1 MNIILK
7 TKLKVLTKKLSRGF
21 ITVLVGLI
29 FIVAILIIK
38 YRPVYE
44 VTLQGEKIGT
54 IQNKETFTNLINERI
69 INIEERNIANV
80 SLKNEL
86 SYSLKLQNR
95 KINTNEEEIIEK
107 IKQDNTTTIYKYY
120 EIALN
125 GEIKTLVDTME
136 EAESIINQIK
146 EEFTGDELELDLQIN
161 EKYTENYNDINL
173 ESIEVAS
180 TSVENAAQEIKEEK
194 EREDALA
201 VINDVKISVLPIK
214 GTITSRYGASSSIR
228 KSTHTGLDI
237 ATSSGTPIKATASG
251 TVIFAQYSG
260 SYGNLV
266 KIDHGNGVETW
277 YGHCSKFNTKVGTKV
292 NAGDVIAYVGST
304 GNSTGP
310 HLHFEI
316 RINGNTVNPQNYVY

>member
-1 MNIILK
+1 MS
-7 TKLKVLTKKLSRGF
+7 KKLSKVLL
-21 ITVLVGLI
+21 TVLLGLI
-29 FIVAILIIK
+29 IIATILIIK
-38 YRPVYE
+38 YKPVYE
-44 VTLQGEKIGT
+44 VSIQGENLGT
-54 IQNKETFTNLINERI
+54 VKNKGAFINLINEKVL
-69 INIEERNIANV
+69 NNEEKNIANV
-80 SLKNEL
+80 SLNSEL
-86 SYSLKLQNR
+86 TYSLKLQNR
-95 KINTNEEEIIEK
+95 LINTNEEEIIEK
-107 IKQDNTTTIYKYY
+107 IKQENTTTIYKYY

-125 GEIKTLVDTME
+125 GERKTTVDTMD
-136 EAESIINQIK
+136 EAELIINQIK

-161 EKYTENYNDINL
+161 EKYTENYDEINL

-180 TSVENAAQEIKEEK
+180 TSVENAAQEIKDEK
-194 EREDALA
+194 EKEDALA
-201 VINDVKISVLPIK
+201 VINDVKLSVLPIR

-228 KSTHTGLDI
+228 RSKHTGLDI

-251 TVIFAQYSG
+251 TVTFAQYSG